1 MFKLIMTF
9 LLMPGFFITHAP
21 EDTIQWN
28 TTRRLIWDDFQGA
41 PDRSCSN
48 AALTSSGIEFK
59 YGFSNETF
67 TYNITC
73 LFDKKK
79 SWGKLKNDYIL
90 AHEQAHFDISEIHA
104 RKLNRLLKSYRF
116 TTPAA
121 AKKEITAIYT
131 GIMKEQTAMQ
141 GLYDEETDHSRDKE
155 KQATWLGKVKRELD
169 RTKEYSTYP

>member
-1 MFKLIMTF
+1 MLKLIMTLLLVPVFF
-9 LLMPGFFITHAP
+9 LNNAP
-21 EDTIQWN
+21 DDTIQWN
-28 TTRRLIWDDFQGA
+28 TGRKLVWADFEGE
-41 PDRSCSN
+41 PDRTCSN

-59 YGFSNETF
+59 YGYSNEKF

-104 RKLNRLLKSYRF
+104 RKLNKLLKLYQF
-116 TTPAA
+116 TSPAA

-131 GIMKEQTAMQ
+131 GVMKEQTAMQ
-141 GLYDEETDHSRDKE
+141 ELYDEETDHSRDKE
-155 KQATWLGKVKRELD
+155 KQVAWLEKVRKELD
-169 RTKEYSTYP
+169 RMKDYSNYP